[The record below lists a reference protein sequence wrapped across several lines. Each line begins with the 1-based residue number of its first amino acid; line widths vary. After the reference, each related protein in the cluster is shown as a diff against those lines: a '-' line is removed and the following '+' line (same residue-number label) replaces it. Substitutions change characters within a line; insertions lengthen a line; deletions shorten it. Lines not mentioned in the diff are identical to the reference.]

1 MTLDEIQADKDRMR
15 AEFAMS
21 ARRLEMSAQ
30 ALRDKNAAQIVE
42 IGRGHEE
49 IKALNSV
56 ISEKNRYHHDPEK
69 LASAIMRLYA
79 GRNQMEAAEELAAA
93 RTAR

>member
-1 MTLDEIQADKDRMR
+1 MR
-15 AEFAMS
+15 AS
-21 ARRLEMSAQ
+21 
-30 ALRDKNAAQIVE
+30 
-42 IGRGHEE
+42 RGVTF
-49 IKALNSV
+49 ISVANCSSV
-56 ISEKNRYHHDPEK
+56 ITADVVSEKNRYHHDPEK